1 MTEQPTAPHAAAST
15 PLSRVPVT
23 PVRLVPVDVGDLP
36 DVEALERTRAGEGDA
51 FTAVVQR
58 YERPLGAYLRRML
71 DDPELAADTLQETFL
86 ELFKALTGEGPLP
99 TLPGW
104 LYRAATNNALD
115 AVRRRKF
122 RVRLREMVMREQ
134 PASRDPGA
142 ETVDR
147 MAVRSALR
155 RMTAGDRACVLLSAQ
170 LGMDYHEIAK
180 TLGIG
185 EAAARQRVT
194 RAKARF
200 RKQYEQET

>member
-1 MTEQPTAPHAAAST
+1 MTEPVAT
-15 PLSRVPVT
+15 PEGPGEPS
-23 PVRLVPVDVGDLP
+23 DA
-36 DVEALERTRAGEGDA
+36 EALERTRAGDGDA
-51 FTAVVQR
+51 FATIVRR

-86 ELFKALTGEGPLP
+86 ELYKEIGGDGALP

-122 RVRLREMVMREQ
+122 RARLKELVMRAQ
-134 PASRDPGA
+134 PSARDPGA
-142 ETVDR
+142 ETVER
-147 MAVRSALR
+147 MAVRAALQR
-155 RMTAGDRACVLLSAQ
+155 LEPGDRACVLLSAQ
-170 LGMDYHEIAK
+170 MGLDYHAIARV
-180 TLGIG
+180 LGIG

-200 RKQYEQET
+200 RKQYEQEL

>member
-1 MTEQPTAPHAAAST
+1 MVAI
-15 PLSRVPVT
+15 
-23 PVRLVPVDVGDLP
+23 VDELATGTVDALT
-36 DVEALERTRAGEGDA
+36 DTEALERVRAGDKDA

-58 YERPLGAYLRRML
+58 YERQLGAYLRRSL
-71 DDPELAADTLQETFL
+71 DDAELAADTLQETFL
-86 ELFKALTGEGPLP
+86 ELYRAVMNTDAPVP

-122 RVRLREMVMREQ
+122 RTKLRDMVMRAQ
-134 PASRDPGA
+134 PASRDPGN

-147 MAVRSALR
+147 LAVRSALMR
-155 RMTAGDRACVLLSAQ
+155 LEPGDRMVVLLSAQ
-170 LGMDYHEIAK
+170 LGLDYHAIARV
-180 TLGIG
+180 LDIG

-200 RKQYEQET
+200 RKQYEQEVG